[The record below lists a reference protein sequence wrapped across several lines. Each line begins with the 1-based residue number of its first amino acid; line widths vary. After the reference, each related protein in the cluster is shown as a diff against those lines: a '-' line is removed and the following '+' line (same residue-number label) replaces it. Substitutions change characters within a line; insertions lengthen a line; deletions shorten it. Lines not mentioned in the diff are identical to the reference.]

1 MQAKYRCVARGPRN
15 NGLLKSCGFE
25 FMFEEGSH
33 NCPQCGQPLTWIST
47 GKSVAQIL
55 REGLEEERKHNK
67 S

>member
-15 NGLLKSCGFE
+15 NRLLKSCGFE